1 MYNSIGYFD
10 IRPPLSYT
18 KSQLRNMVVS
28 LWHTNWV
35 TTKTCSL
42 TKKLYP
48 TYNASKARELS
59 RKYSR
64 RLIEIISGQNNL
76 HYVQNKINHTSNLCR
91 LSEEEEETFDNFV
104 NGCSCLVRLQL
115 QYFGQDRIINSDGWH
130 ISTMIKYSRE
140 PMIDNAL
147 KGNCDE

>member
-1 MYNSIGYFD
+1 MNALYTLGTKVNRLELAWIKAHNNCWGNERADELAKNSMYNSIGYFD

-104 NGCSCLVRLQL
+104 N
-115 QYFGQDRIINSDGWH
+115 
-130 ISTMIKYSRE
+130 
-140 PMIDNAL
+140 
-147 KGNCDE
+147 